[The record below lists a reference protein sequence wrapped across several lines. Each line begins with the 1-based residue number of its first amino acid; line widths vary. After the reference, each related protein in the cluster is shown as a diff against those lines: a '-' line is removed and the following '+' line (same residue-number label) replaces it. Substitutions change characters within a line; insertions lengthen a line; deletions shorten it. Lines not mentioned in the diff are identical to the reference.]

1 MQLLFN
7 AAMQSLQLESQAT
20 HALLV
25 LSLKKAN
32 PQSVRHSA
40 VVVVRKVLALQ
51 LVQLVSSDPEHSL
64 HLLLQAKHCLR
75 VEFE

>member
-40 VVVVRKVLALQ
+40 VVVVR
-51 LVQLVSSDPEHSL
+51 
-64 HLLLQAKHCLR
+64 
-75 VEFE
+75 